1 VPQGKLEI
9 ALIARENPNNSPRA
23 NRFDAKT
30 ALVFGAL
37 KRHCIRFYQSEVGII
52 DIR

>member
-1 VPQGKLEI
+1 VPQGRLEI
-9 ALIARENPNNSPRA
+9 TLIARANPNNSARP
-23 NRFDAKT
+23 NPFDAKT